1 MQYRLLEAIEKSKS
15 RKILKINDFISEEF
29 KNQESDVV
37 YKIKNKKIFVLIEHQ
52 SKIDYKMPKR
62 ILDYEI
68 EIMKTAENHN
78 VILKK
83 KDAEM
88 PIIIPIVTYTG
99 RKKWNVAGYIQDC
112 RKKLNRLESFRL
124 GNYYIID
131 NNTYTDEELLE
142 DKFFISK
149 LMLLERMKT
158 TEELYTNLKKVI
170 RQETNERNIKLLE
183 NIIKF
188 IYKNKLDKDYS
199 DKLIKEIAKKSPKK
213 KGEND
218 MILEMIE
225 NENKALI
232 RKGKKER
239 SIEIAKNMLK
249 EKVDIDFIMR
259 MTGLTKEQ
267 ILK

>member
-1 MQYRLLEAIEKSKS
+1 
-15 RKILKINDFISEEF
+15 
-29 KNQESDVV
+29 
-37 YKIKNKKIFVLIEHQ
+37 
-52 SKIDYKMPKR
+52 MPKR

-83 KDAEM
+83 DAEM
-88 PIIIPIVTYTG
+88 PIVIPIVIYTG
-99 RKKWNVAGYIQDC
+99 KKRWDVAGYIKDC

-131 NNTYTDEELLE
+131 NNTYADEELLN

-149 LMLLERMKT
+149 LMLLERIKT
-158 TEELYTNLKKVI
+158 TEVLYTNLKKVI
-170 RQETNERNIKLLE
+170 IKEINEKNIKLLE

-188 IYKNKLDKDYS
+188 IYKNKLDKNYT
-199 DKLIKEIAKKSPKK
+199 DKLIKEIARKSRKEE
-213 KGEND
+213 GGND

-232 RKGKKER
+232 RKGRREGKRETA
-239 SIEIAKNMLK
+239 IEIAKNMLK

>member
-1 MQYRLLEAIEKSKS
+1 
-15 RKILKINDFISEEF
+15 
-29 KNQESDVV
+29 
-37 YKIKNKKIFVLIEHQ
+37 
-52 SKIDYKMPKR
+52 MPKR

-83 KDAEM
+83 DAEM
-88 PIIIPIVTYTG
+88 PIIIPIVIYTG
-99 RKKWNVAGYIQDC
+99 KMKWNVSGYIKDC
-112 RKKLNRLESFRL
+112 RKKLSRLESFRL

-131 NNTYTDEELLE
+131 NNNYTNEELLE

-188 IYKNKLDKDYS
+188 IYKNKLDKDYT
-199 DKLIKEIAKKSPKK
+199 DKLINEIAKKTRKE
-213 KGEND
+213 KGGND
-218 MILEMIE
+218 VILEMIE

-232 RKGKKER
+232 RKGRKEQA
-239 SIEIAKNMLK
+239 IKIAKNMLK
-249 EKVDIDFIMR
+249 EKMDIDLIMR
-259 MTGLTKEQ
+259 MTGLTKKQ

>member
-1 MQYRLLEAIEKSKS
+1 
-15 RKILKINDFISEEF
+15 
-29 KNQESDVV
+29 
-37 YKIKNKKIFVLIEHQ
+37 
-52 SKIDYKMPKR
+52 MPKR

-78 VILKK
+78 VILI

-88 PIIIPIVTYTG
+88 PIIIPIVIYTG
-99 RKKWNVAGYIQDC
+99 KMKWNVSGYIKDC
-112 RKKLNRLESFRL
+112 RKKLSRLESFRL

-131 NNTYTDEELLE
+131 NNIYTDEELLE

-158 TEELYTNLKKVI
+158 TEELYINLKNVI
-170 RQETNERNIKLLE
+170 IKETNEKNIKLLE

-188 IYKNKLDKDYS
+188 IYNKKLGKNYT
-199 DKLIKEIAKKSPKK
+199 DKLIKEIAKKSQKK
-213 KGEND
+213 EGGTD
-218 MILEMIE
+218 VILEMIE

-232 RKGKKER
+232 RKGRREGIKDV
-239 SIEIAKNMLK
+239 AKNMLK
-249 EKVDIDFIMR
+249 EKVDIDLIKKV
-259 MTGLTKEQ
+259 TGLTEKQ

>member
-1 MQYRLLEAIEKSKS
+1 M
-15 RKILKINDFISEEF
+15 
-29 KNQESDVV
+29 
-37 YKIKNKKIFVLIEHQ
+37 YKIKDKKIFLLIEHQ

-83 KDAEM
+83 DEEM
-88 PIIIPIVTYTG
+88 PIIVPIVIYTG
-99 RKKWNVAGYIQDC
+99 RKRWNVTGYIKDC
-112 RKKLNRLESFRL
+112 RKRLNRLESFRL

-131 NNTYTDEELLE
+131 NNNYTNEELLE

-170 RQETNERNIKLLE
+170 RYETNEKNIKLLE

-188 IYKNKLDKDYS
+188 IYKNKLDKDYT
-199 DKLIKEIAKKSPKK
+199 DKLINEIAKKTRKE
-213 KGEND
+213 KGGND
-218 MILEMIE
+218 VILEMIE

-249 EKVDIDFIMR
+249 EKMDIDLIMR
-259 MTGLTKEQ
+259 MTGLTKKQ

>member
-1 MQYRLLEAIEKSKS
+1 
-15 RKILKINDFISEEF
+15 
-29 KNQESDVV
+29 
-37 YKIKNKKIFVLIEHQ
+37 
-52 SKIDYKMPKR
+52 MPKR

-83 KDAEM
+83 DAEM
-88 PIIIPIVTYTG
+88 PIVIPIVIYTG
-99 RKKWNVAGYIQDC
+99 KKRWDVAGYIKDC

-131 NNTYTDEELLE
+131 NNTYADEELLN

-149 LMLLERMKT
+149 LMLLERIKT
-158 TEELYTNLKKVI
+158 TEVLYTNLKKVI
-170 RQETNERNIKLLE
+170 IKEINEKNIKLLE

-188 IYKNKLDKDYS
+188 IYKNKLGKNYT
-199 DKLIKEIAKKSPKK
+199 DKLIKEIARKLRKEE
-213 KGEND
+213 GGND

-232 RKGKKER
+232 RKGRREGR
-239 SIEIAKNMLK
+239 RETAIEIAKNMLK
-249 EKVDIDFIMR
+249 EKVDINIIMKV
-259 MTGLTKEQ
+259 TGLTEKQ

>member
-1 MQYRLLEAIEKSKS
+1 
-15 RKILKINDFISEEF
+15 
-29 KNQESDVV
+29 
-37 YKIKNKKIFVLIEHQ
+37 
-52 SKIDYKMPKR
+52 MPKR

-83 KDAEM
+83 DAEM
-88 PIIIPIVTYTG
+88 PIIIPIVIYTG
-99 RKKWNVAGYIQDC
+99 KMKWNVSGYIKDC
-112 RKKLNRLESFRL
+112 RKKLSRLESFRL

-170 RQETNERNIKLLE
+170 RKETNEKNIKLLE

-188 IYKNKLDKDYS
+188 IYKNKLDKDYT
-199 DKLIKEIAKKSPKK
+199 DKLINEIAKKTRKK
-213 KGEND
+213 KGGDD

-232 RKGKKER
+232 RKGRREGIKDV
-239 SIEIAKNMLK
+239 AKNMLK
-249 EKVDIDFIMR
+249 EKLDINIIMKV
-259 MTGLTKEQ
+259 TGLTEKQ

>member
-1 MQYRLLEAIEKSKS
+1 
-15 RKILKINDFISEEF
+15 
-29 KNQESDVV
+29 
-37 YKIKNKKIFVLIEHQ
+37 
-52 SKIDYKMPKR
+52 MPKR

-83 KDAEM
+83 DEEM
-88 PIIIPIVTYTG
+88 PIIVPIVIYTG
-99 RKKWNVAGYIQDC
+99 RKRWNVTGYIKDC
-112 RKKLNRLESFRL
+112 RKRLNRLESFRL

-131 NNTYTDEELLE
+131 NNNYTNEELLE

-188 IYKNKLDKDYS
+188 IYKNKLDKDYT
-199 DKLIKEIAKKSPKK
+199 DKLINEIAKKTRKE
-213 KGEND
+213 KGGND
-218 MILEMIE
+218 VILEMIE

-249 EKVDIDFIMR
+249 EKMDIDLIMR
-259 MTGLTKEQ
+259 MTGLTKKQ

>member
-1 MQYRLLEAIEKSKS
+1 
-15 RKILKINDFISEEF
+15 
-29 KNQESDVV
+29 
-37 YKIKNKKIFVLIEHQ
+37 
-52 SKIDYKMPKR
+52 MPKR

-83 KDAEM
+83 DAEM
-88 PIIIPIVTYTG
+88 PIIIPIVIYTG
-99 RKKWNVAGYIQDC
+99 KMKWNVSGYIKDC
-112 RKKLNRLESFRL
+112 RKKLSRLESFRL

-131 NNTYTDEELLE
+131 NNTYTDEELLD

-158 TEELYTNLKKVI
+158 TEELYINLKNVI
-170 RQETNERNIKLLE
+170 IKETNEKNIKLLE

-188 IYKNKLDKDYS
+188 IYNKKLGKNYT
-199 DKLIKEIAKKSPKK
+199 DKLIKEIAKKSQKK
-213 KGEND
+213 EGGND
-218 MILEMIE
+218 VILEMIE

-232 RKGKKER
+232 RKGRREGIKDV
-239 SIEIAKNMLK
+239 AKNMLK
-249 EKVDIDFIMR
+249 EKVDIDLIKKV
-259 MTGLTKEQ
+259 TGLTEKQ

>member
-1 MQYRLLEAIEKSKS
+1 
-15 RKILKINDFISEEF
+15 
-29 KNQESDVV
+29 
-37 YKIKNKKIFVLIEHQ
+37 
-52 SKIDYKMPKR
+52 MPKR

-83 KDAEM
+83 DAEM
-88 PIIIPIVTYTG
+88 PIVIPIVIYTG
-99 RKKWNVAGYIQDC
+99 KKRWDVAGYIKDC

-131 NNTYTDEELLE
+131 NNTYTDEELLN

-170 RQETNERNIKLLE
+170 RKETNEKNIKLLE

-188 IYKNKLDKDYS
+188 IYKNKLGKNYT
-199 DKLIKEIAKKSPKK
+199 DKLIKEIARKSRKEE
-213 KGEND
+213 GGND

-232 RKGKKER
+232 RKGRREGR
-239 SIEIAKNMLK
+239 RETAIEIAKNMLK
-249 EKVDIDFIMR
+249 EKVDINIIMKV
-259 MTGLTKEQ
+259 TGLTEKQ

>member
-1 MQYRLLEAIEKSKS
+1 
-15 RKILKINDFISEEF
+15 
-29 KNQESDVV
+29 
-37 YKIKNKKIFVLIEHQ
+37 
-52 SKIDYKMPKR
+52 MPKR
-62 ILDYEI
+62 ILNYEI

-83 KDAEM
+83 DAEM
-88 PIIIPIVTYTG
+88 PIIIPIVIYTG

-131 NNTYTDEELLE
+131 NNTYTNEELLE
-142 DKFFISK
+142 DKSFISK

-158 TEELYTNLKKVI
+158 TEELYNNFKKVI
-170 RQETNERNIKLLE
+170 KIETNEKNIKLLE

-188 IYKNKLDKDYS
+188 IYKNKLDKDYT
-199 DKLIKEIAKKSPKK
+199 DKFINEIAKKTRKE
-213 KGEND
+213 KGGND
-218 MILEMIE
+218 VILEMIE

-232 RKGKKER
+232 RKGRKEQA
-239 SIEIAKNMLK
+239 IKIAKNMLK
-249 EKVDIDFIMR
+249 EKMDIDLIMR
-259 MTGLTKEQ
+259 MTGLTKKQ

>member
-1 MQYRLLEAIEKSKS
+1 
-15 RKILKINDFISEEF
+15 
-29 KNQESDVV
+29 
-37 YKIKNKKIFVLIEHQ
+37 
-52 SKIDYKMPKR
+52 MPKR

-83 KDAEM
+83 DAEM
-88 PIIIPIVTYTG
+88 PIIIPIVIYTG
-99 RKKWNVAGYIQDC
+99 RKKWNVSGYIKDC
-112 RKKLNRLESFRL
+112 RKKLSRLESFRL

-131 NNTYTDEELLE
+131 NNTYTDEELLD

-158 TEELYTNLKKVI
+158 TEELYINLKNVI
-170 RQETNERNIKLLE
+170 IKETNEKNIKLLE

-188 IYKNKLDKDYS
+188 IYKNKLDKDYT
-199 DKLIKEIAKKSPKK
+199 DKLINEIARKSRKEE
-213 KGEND
+213 GGND

-259 MTGLTKEQ
+259 MTGLTKKQ

>member
-1 MQYRLLEAIEKSKS
+1 M
-15 RKILKINDFISEEF
+15 
-29 KNQESDVV
+29 
-37 YKIKNKKIFVLIEHQ
+37 YKIKDKKIFLLIEHQ

-83 KDAEM
+83 DVEM
-88 PIIIPIVTYTG
+88 PIIVPIVIYTG
-99 RKKWNVAGYIQDC
+99 RKRWNVTGYIKDC
-112 RKKLNRLESFRL
+112 RKRLNRLESFRL

-131 NNTYTDEELLE
+131 NNNYTNEELLE

-170 RQETNERNIKLLE
+170 RYETNEKNIKLLE

-188 IYKNKLDKDYS
+188 IYKNKLDKDYT
-199 DKLIKEIAKKSPKK
+199 DKLINEIAKKTRKE
-213 KGEND
+213 KGGND
-218 MILEMIE
+218 VILEMIE

-249 EKVDIDFIMR
+249 EKMDIDLIMK
-259 MTGLTKEQ
+259 MTGLTKKQ

>member
-1 MQYRLLEAIEKSKS
+1 
-15 RKILKINDFISEEF
+15 
-29 KNQESDVV
+29 
-37 YKIKNKKIFVLIEHQ
+37 
-52 SKIDYKMPKR
+52 MPKR

-83 KDAEM
+83 DVEM
-88 PIIIPIVTYTG
+88 PIIVPIVIYTG
-99 RKKWNVAGYIQDC
+99 RKRWNVTGYIKDC
-112 RKKLNRLESFRL
+112 RKRLNRLESFRL

-131 NNTYTDEELLE
+131 NNNYTNEELLE

-170 RQETNERNIKLLE
+170 RYETNEKNIKLLE

-188 IYKNKLDKDYS
+188 IYKNKLDKDYT
-199 DKLIKEIAKKSPKK
+199 DKLINEIAKKTRKE
-213 KGEND
+213 KGGND
-218 MILEMIE
+218 VILEMIE

-249 EKVDIDFIMR
+249 EKMDIELIMR
-259 MTGLTKEQ
+259 MTGLTKKQ

>member
-1 MQYRLLEAIEKSKS
+1 
-15 RKILKINDFISEEF
+15 
-29 KNQESDVV
+29 
-37 YKIKNKKIFVLIEHQ
+37 
-52 SKIDYKMPKR
+52 MPKR

-78 VILKK
+78 VILI

-88 PIIIPIVTYTG
+88 PIIIPIVIYTG
-99 RKKWNVAGYIQDC
+99 KMKWNVSGYIKDC
-112 RKKLNRLESFRL
+112 RKKLSRLESFRL

-131 NNTYTDEELLE
+131 NKIYTDEELLE

-158 TEELYTNLKKVI
+158 TEELYINLKNVI
-170 RQETNERNIKLLE
+170 IKETNEKNIKLLE

-188 IYKNKLDKDYS
+188 IYNKKLGKNYT
-199 DKLIKEIAKKSPKK
+199 DKLVKEIAKKSQKK

-232 RKGKKER
+232 RKGRREGIKDV
-239 SIEIAKNMLK
+239 AKNMLK
-249 EKVDIDFIMR
+249 EKVDIDLIKKV
-259 MTGLTKEQ
+259 TGLTEKQ

>member
-1 MQYRLLEAIEKSKS
+1 
-15 RKILKINDFISEEF
+15 
-29 KNQESDVV
+29 
-37 YKIKNKKIFVLIEHQ
+37 
-52 SKIDYKMPKR
+52 MPKR

-83 KDAEM
+83 DAEM
-88 PIIIPIVTYTG
+88 PIVIPIVIYTG
-99 RKKWNVAGYIQDC
+99 KKRWDVAGYIKDC

-131 NNTYTDEELLE
+131 NNTYADEELLN

-149 LMLLERMKT
+149 LMLLERIKT
-158 TEELYTNLKKVI
+158 TEVLYTNLKKVI
-170 RQETNERNIKLLE
+170 IKEINEKNIKLLE

-188 IYKNKLDKDYS
+188 IYKNKLGKNYT
-199 DKLIKEIAKKSPKK
+199 DKLIKEIAKKSRKEQ
-213 KGEND
+213 GGND

-232 RKGKKER
+232 RKGRREGR
-239 SIEIAKNMLK
+239 RETAIEIAKNMLK
-249 EKVDIDFIMR
+249 EKVDINIIMKV
-259 MTGLTKEQ
+259 TGLTEKQ

>member
-1 MQYRLLEAIEKSKS
+1 
-15 RKILKINDFISEEF
+15 
-29 KNQESDVV
+29 
-37 YKIKNKKIFVLIEHQ
+37 
-52 SKIDYKMPKR
+52 MPKR

-83 KDAEM
+83 DAEM
-88 PIIIPIVTYTG
+88 PIVIPIVIYTG
-99 RKKWNVAGYIQDC
+99 RRKWDVAGYIKDC

-131 NNTYTDEELLE
+131 NNTYADEELLN

-149 LMLLERMKT
+149 LMLLERIKT
-158 TEELYTNLKKVI
+158 TEVLYTNLKKVI
-170 RQETNERNIKLLE
+170 IKEINEKNIKLLE

-188 IYKNKLDKDYS
+188 IYKNKLGKNYT
-199 DKLIKEIAKKSPKK
+199 DKLIKEIARKSRKEE
-213 KGEND
+213 GGND

-232 RKGKKER
+232 RKGRREGR
-239 SIEIAKNMLK
+239 RETAIEIAKNMLK
-249 EKVDIDFIMR
+249 EKVDINIIMKV
-259 MTGLTKEQ
+259 TGLTEKQ

>member
-1 MQYRLLEAIEKSKS
+1 
-15 RKILKINDFISEEF
+15 
-29 KNQESDVV
+29 
-37 YKIKNKKIFVLIEHQ
+37 
-52 SKIDYKMPKR
+52 MPKR

-83 KDAEM
+83 DAEM
-88 PIIIPIVTYTG
+88 PIIIPIVIYTG
-99 RKKWNVAGYIQDC
+99 RKKWNVSGYIKDC
-112 RKKLNRLESFRL
+112 RKKLSRLESFRL

-158 TEELYTNLKKVI
+158 TEELYINLKNVI
-170 RQETNERNIKLLE
+170 
-183 NIIKF
+183 
-188 IYKNKLDKDYS
+188 
-199 DKLIKEIAKKSPKK
+199 IKEIAKKSQKK
-213 KGEND
+213 EGSND
-218 MILEMIE
+218 VILEMIE

-232 RKGKKER
+232 RKGRREGRRETLKY
-239 SIEIAKNMLK
+239 IAKKMLQ
-249 EKVDIDFIMR
+249 EKLDINIIMKV
-259 MTGLTKEQ
+259 TGLTEKQ

>member
-1 MQYRLLEAIEKSKS
+1 M
-15 RKILKINDFISEEF
+15 
-29 KNQESDVV
+29 
-37 YKIKNKKIFVLIEHQ
+37 IEHQ

-68 EIMKTAENHN
+68 EIMKTAENHKKK
-78 VILKK
+78 KK

-88 PIIIPIVTYTG
+88 PIIIPIVIYTG
-99 RKKWNVAGYIQDC
+99 KMKWNVSGYIKDC
-112 RKKLNRLESFRL
+112 RKKLSRLESFRL

-131 NNTYTDEELLE
+131 NNTYTDEELLN

-158 TEELYTNLKKVI
+158 TEELYINLKNVI
-170 RQETNERNIKLLE
+170 IKETNEKNIKLLE

-188 IYKNKLDKDYS
+188 IYKNKLDKDYT
-199 DKLIKEIAKKSPKK
+199 DKLINEIARKSRKEE
-213 KGEND
+213 GGND

-259 MTGLTKEQ
+259 MTGLTKKQ

>member
-1 MQYRLLEAIEKSKS
+1 MS
-15 RKILKINDFISEEF
+15 
-29 KNQESDVV
+29 
-37 YKIKNKKIFVLIEHQ
+37 
-52 SKIDYKMPKR
+52 KR

-78 VILKK
+78 VILI

-88 PIIIPIVTYTG
+88 PIIIPIVIYTG
-99 RKKWNVAGYIQDC
+99 KMKWNVSGYIKDC
-112 RKKLNRLESFRL
+112 RKKLSRLESFRL

-131 NNTYTDEELLE
+131 NKIYTDEELLE

-158 TEELYTNLKKVI
+158 TEELYINLKNVI
-170 RQETNERNIKLLE
+170 IKETNEKNIKLLE

-188 IYKNKLDKDYS
+188 IYNKKLGKNYT
-199 DKLIKEIAKKSPKK
+199 DKLVKEIAKKSQKK

-232 RKGKKER
+232 RKGRREGIKDV
-239 SIEIAKNMLK
+239 AKNMLK
-249 EKVDIDFIMR
+249 EKVDIDLIKKV
-259 MTGLTKEQ
+259 TGLTEKQ

>member
-1 MQYRLLEAIEKSKS
+1 
-15 RKILKINDFISEEF
+15 
-29 KNQESDVV
+29 
-37 YKIKNKKIFVLIEHQ
+37 
-52 SKIDYKMPKR
+52 MPKR

-83 KDAEM
+83 DAEM
-88 PIIIPIVTYTG
+88 PIIIPIVIYTG

-158 TEELYTNLKKVI
+158 TEELYNNLKKVI
-170 RQETNERNIKLLE
+170 EIETNEKNIKLLE
-183 NIIKF
+183 SIIKF
-188 IYKNKLDKDYS
+188 IYNKKLGKNYT
-199 DKLIKEIAKKSPKK
+199 DKLIKEIAKK

-232 RKGKKER
+232 RKGRREGRRETLKY
-239 SIEIAKNMLK
+239 IAKKMLN

-259 MTGLTKEQ
+259 ITGLSKEQ

>member
-1 MQYRLLEAIEKSKS
+1 
-15 RKILKINDFISEEF
+15 
-29 KNQESDVV
+29 
-37 YKIKNKKIFVLIEHQ
+37 
-52 SKIDYKMPKR
+52 MPKR

-83 KDAEM
+83 DVEM
-88 PIIIPIVTYTG
+88 PIIVPIVIYTG
-99 RKKWNVAGYIQDC
+99 RKRWNVTGYIKDC
-112 RKKLNRLESFRL
+112 RKRLNRLESFRL

-131 NNTYTDEELLE
+131 NNNYTNEELLE

-170 RQETNERNIKLLE
+170 RYETNEKNIKLLE

-188 IYKNKLDKDYS
+188 IYKNKLDKDYT
-199 DKLIKEIAKKSPKK
+199 DKLINEIAKKTRKE
-213 KGEND
+213 KGGND
-218 MILEMIE
+218 VILEMIE

-249 EKVDIDFIMR
+249 EKMDIDLIMR
-259 MTGLTKEQ
+259 MTGLTKKQ

>member
-1 MQYRLLEAIEKSKS
+1 
-15 RKILKINDFISEEF
+15 
-29 KNQESDVV
+29 
-37 YKIKNKKIFVLIEHQ
+37 
-52 SKIDYKMPKR
+52 MPKR

-83 KDAEM
+83 DAEM
-88 PIIIPIVTYTG
+88 PIIIPIVIYTG
-99 RKKWNVAGYIQDC
+99 RKKWDVAGYIQDC

-131 NNTYTDEELLE
+131 NNNYTNEELLE

-170 RQETNERNIKLLE
+170 RYETNEKNIKLLE

-188 IYKNKLDKDYS
+188 IYKNKLDKDYT
-199 DKLIKEIAKKSPKK
+199 DKLINEIAKKTRKE
-213 KGEND
+213 KGGND
-218 MILEMIE
+218 VILEMIE

-249 EKVDIDFIMR
+249 EKMDIELIMR
-259 MTGLTKEQ
+259 MTGLTKKQ